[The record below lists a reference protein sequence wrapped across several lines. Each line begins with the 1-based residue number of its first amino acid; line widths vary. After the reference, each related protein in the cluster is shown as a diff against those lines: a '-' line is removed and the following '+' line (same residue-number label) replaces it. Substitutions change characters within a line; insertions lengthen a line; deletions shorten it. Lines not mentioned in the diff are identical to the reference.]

1 MDAAMLTAVS
11 ALIAGPVAAA
21 AAIYGSRGA
30 NRAAQEGAALTGYD
44 NLTQRLVAE
53 RDKAELDERTAEAR
67 ASAAEAKVAALEAEI
82 ARLRLLVTQ
91 LGGTP

>member
-1 MDAAMLTAVS
+1 MVTAIS

-30 NRAAQEGAALTGYD
+30 NRAAQEGNAVNGFNSLTD
-44 NLTQRLVAE
+44 QLQE
-53 RDKAELDERTAEAR
+53 ERTELR
-67 ASAAEAKVAALEAEI
+67 SEVAALRTELAAEKLET
-82 ARLRLLVTQ
+82 ARLRLLVQQ